1 MNTQIIVAI
10 LGSTGLWTLINN
22 IITYIKDKKSIEKK
36 ALLALLHD
44 KMYYLCQHF
53 INKGEITTDELENL
67 EYLYK
72 PYSALGGN
80 GTCKRLYEE
89 VLRLPITKG

>member
-1 MNTQIIVAI
+1 MKTEIIIAI

-22 IITYIKDKKSIEKK
+22 IITYFKDKKSIEKK
-36 ALLALLHD
+36 ALLTLLHD
-44 KMYYLCQHF
+44 KLYYLFQHF
-53 INKGEITTDELENL
+53 ISKGSITADELENL

-72 PYSALGGN
+72 PYSSLGGN

>member
-1 MNTQIIVAI
+1 MTNTIIIAI
-10 LGSTGLWTLINN
+10 LGSTGLWTVINN
-22 IITYIKDKKSIEKK
+22 IITHIRDKKSIEKK

-44 KMYYLCQHF
+44 KLYYLCQHF
-53 INKGEITTDELENL
+53 IEKGRISTDELENI

-89 VLRLPITKG
+89 VLRLPIDGR

>member
-1 MNTQIIVAI
+1 MKTEIIIAI

-22 IITYIKDKKSIEKK
+22 IITCFKDKKSIEKK

-44 KMYYLCQHF
+44 KMYYLCQYF
-53 INKGEITTDELENL
+53 IDKGQITTDELENI
-67 EYLYK
+67 EYLYR
-72 PYSALGGN
+72 PYEALGGN

>member
-1 MNTQIIVAI
+1 MTETIVIAI
-10 LGSTGLWTLINN
+10 FGSTGLWTLINN
-22 IITYIKDKKSIEKK
+22 LIASHKSKRSVEKK

-44 KMYYLCQHF
+44 KLYYLCQHF
-53 INKGEITTDELENL
+53 ISKGSITADELENL

-72 PYSALGGN
+72 PYSSLGGN

-89 VLRLPITKG
+89 VLRLPIRKG

>member
-1 MNTQIIVAI
+1 MKTEIIIAI

-22 IITYIKDKKSIEKK
+22 IITYFKDKKSIEKK

-44 KMYYLCQHF
+44 KLYYLCQHF
-53 INKGEITTDELENL
+53 ISKGSITADELENL

-72 PYSALGGN
+72 PYSSLGGN

>member
-1 MNTQIIVAI
+1 MKTEIIIAI

-22 IITYIKDKKSIEKK
+22 LITNYKNKKSVERS

-44 KMYYLCQHF
+44 KLYYLCQHF
-53 INKGEITTDELENL
+53 IAKGSITTDELEII

-80 GTCKRLYEE
+80 GTCRRLYEE
-89 VLRLPITKG
+89 VLKLPIKKG